1 MRCSSS
7 SGRTAEPFV
16 GRGRKHVQA
25 CSSISAGT
33 CISVCNTRVICLR
46 VAKIGCAMVVMH
58 NKLVRN
64 EDDLDELLVF
74 EDDLDAR
81 SEY

>member
-1 MRCSSS
+1 MEEQPNHLWE
-7 SGRTAEPFV
+7 GA
-16 GRGRKHVQA
+16 GNVQA

>member
-1 MRCSSS
+1 
-7 SGRTAEPFV
+7 
-16 GRGRKHVQA
+16 
-25 CSSISAGT
+25 
-33 CISVCNTRVICLR
+33 
-46 VAKIGCAMVVMH
+46 MVVMH
-58 NKLVRN
+58 DKLVRN